1 MASSSSSSCLLEK
14 DLEWID
20 LQIDPTELRPSASL
34 IMGQCFNW
42 KRLEFQ
48 HSSSCARQVWV
59 GVLQGRALA
68 VEQTTASTQ
77 ITELASPPTSTEQQR
92 VTREGLECLF
102 RDYFQVSHSLH
113 RLYEVWA
120 SRCDRLRAV
129 SGALPGVRVL
139 RQDPWECLVSFIC
152 SSNNNIG
159 RITLM
164 LDRLRRRYGHYLC
177 SVRTRETEVEVS
189 YHMNINDHSASKP
202 MTKKRKVEEEEG
214 AEEEGEW
221 VHLYSFPTPLE
232 LAAASEDELRELG
245 MGYRAKF
252 IVGSSRFVVDKGEGW
267 LCDLRSKGPA
277 ERLAVQEELL
287 QLPGVGRK
295 VADCVA
301 LFSLDQ
307 SEAIPVDTHVW
318 SIAIRDYAPDLRGSR
333 SLTPA
338 IYERVGQVFRE
349 LFQEKAGW
357 AHSLLFAAELPPFR
371 PLLPPNLVKEMEQFN
386 LSQKALKKSSK

>member
-1 MASSSSSSCLLEK
+1 
-14 DLEWID
+14 
-20 LQIDPTELRPSASL
+20 
-34 IMGQCFNW
+34 
-42 KRLEFQ
+42 
-48 HSSSCARQVWV
+48 
-59 GVLQGRALA
+59 
-68 VEQTTASTQ
+68 
-77 ITELASPPTSTEQQR
+77 
-92 VTREGLECLF
+92 
-102 RDYFQVSHSLH
+102 
-113 RLYEVWA
+113 
-120 SRCDRLRAV
+120 
-129 SGALPGVRVL
+129 
-139 RQDPWECLVSFIC
+139 
-152 SSNNNIG
+152 
-159 RITLM
+159 M

-189 YHMNINDHSASKP
+189 YHMNVDDQLSRPFSSSQASSSKP
-202 MTKKRKVEEEEG
+202 TRKKRKVEEEEG
-214 AEEEGEW
+214 NHVGLEQVAEEGEW
-221 VHLYSFPTPLE
+221 AHLYSFPSPLE

-252 IVGSSRFVVDKGEGW
+252 IVGSSRFVVEKGESW
-267 LCDLRSKGPA
+267 LWDLRSKGPA

-307 SEAIPVDTHVW
+307 CETIPVDTHVW

-371 PLLPPNLVKEMEQFN
+371 PLLPPNLVKEMEQFS
-386 LSQKALKKSSK
+386 LSQKALKKTSK